1 MDSSLW
7 IRKNRISGAF
17 QKLVTIKD
25 LQKRERGSISVPVTS
40 SENIT
45 FLSVA

>member
-7 IRKNRISGAF
+7 IRKNRISRAF